1 MYLASIFTI
10 GDIRLRRK
18 DGEEKFVAVV
28 EDEKRRNAAK
38 KLKMLK
44 RDS

>member
-10 GDIRLRRK
+10 GDIRLRGK

-38 KLKMLK
+38 KLRMPKW
-44 RDS
+44 DS